1 MANNGKNKV
10 WTVIKIVLA
19 LAAIGVA
26 VYAIYRKFFQKKS
39 VAELEDA
46 EDCDAPA
53 LDDVENDVTSDV
65 SEAVEETP
73 VIPAEAVI
81 ANAEA
86 MEA

>member
-1 MANNGKNKV
+1 MANNGKNKI
-10 WTVIKIVLA
+10 WTVIKILLA
-19 LAAIGVA
+19 VAAIGVA
-26 VYAIYRKFFQKKS
+26 VYAIYRKFFQKKN

-46 EDCDAPA
+46 EDCDASA
-53 LDDVENDVTSDV
+53 LDEAENSAASDV